1 MRWGQAGRHSR
12 SRVLDLIR
20 SSGQISRV
28 ELARASG
35 LNDATISQ
43 LVRQMITDNLVI
55 ETGFS
60 RSTGGKPRTL
70 LDLNRSAHH
79 AIGVSLDYERLTFVV
94 TDLSGHLVGR
104 STVEGPGQEH
114 PRAVVP
120 RLASEVTRL
129 LNDLQVDRSSVVGVG
144 LASPGPLDSSTG
156 SLQGQRLLSR
166 WNSFPL
172 EDQLE
177 RQCGYPVVL
186 DNDATCAALGE
197 HWTSRR
203 GPAAP
208 VSATVYMAD
217 GIGCGI
223 LIDGAVFHGTSGNV
237 GEIGHVTLD
246 ATGPQCSCGSRGC
259 VELYASPRAV
269 VAKAMVE
276 DQLVH
281 ELRLRP
287 GQDATRTNYATIAKA
302 AARGHVQCQALISEA
317 ATYLGDGIVIL
328 SNILDLDEV
337 YLSGPGFADAG
348 AIYAHCIQQRL
359 AAGTF
364 MRNIHPVQVKIS
376 HIGTDA
382 AALGAAALV
391 LQQKITPHSAVAS
404 LRRPANPT

>member
-1 MRWGQAGRHSR
+1 MRQGQVGQHSR

-35 LNDATISQ
+35 LNDATISH
-43 LVRQMITDNLVI
+43 LVRQMIADNLVI

-60 RSTGGKPRTL
+60 GSTGGKRRTL
-70 LDLNRSAHH
+70 LDINSGARH
-79 AIGVSLDYERLTFVV
+79 ALGVSLDHDRLTFVV

-104 STVEGPGQEH
+104 STLDGPKQEH
-114 PRAVVP
+114 PSTVVS
-120 RLASEVTRL
+120 RLAVEVTRL
-129 LNDLQVDRSSVVGVG
+129 LSDVQVDRSTVIGVGV
-144 LASPGPLDSSTG
+144 ASPGPLDSSTG
-156 SLQGQRLLSR
+156 SLQGQRLLPR

-177 RQCGYPVVL
+177 RQCGLPVVL

-237 GEIGHVTLD
+237 GEIGHITLD
-246 ATGPQCSCGSRGC
+246 VNGPYCSCGARGC

-269 VAKAMVE
+269 VAEALAQ
-276 DQLVH
+276 DRLVH
-281 ELRLRP
+281 ELQLNP
-287 GQDATRTNYATIAKA
+287 SQDVTRANYARIAKA
-302 AARGHVQCQALISEA
+302 AARGHPLCEALLGDA
-317 ATYLGDGIVIL
+317 ATHLGAGVVAL

-337 YLSGPGFADAG
+337 YLSGPGFTDAG
-348 AIYAHCIQQRL
+348 AIYARVIQQRL
-359 AAGTF
+359 DGATF
-364 MRNIHPVQVKIS
+364 MRDIHPVRVKIS

-391 LQQKITPHSAVAS
+391 LQQEITPHSATAS
-404 LRRPANPT
+404 LRRPAKEV